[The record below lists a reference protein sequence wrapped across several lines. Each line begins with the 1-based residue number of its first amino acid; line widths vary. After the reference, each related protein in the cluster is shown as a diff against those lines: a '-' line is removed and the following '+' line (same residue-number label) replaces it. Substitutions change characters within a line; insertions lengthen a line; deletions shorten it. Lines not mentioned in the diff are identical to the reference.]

1 MKRRKPT
8 VAIASATVTAIVW
21 AKILLQAV
29 TEVPLAV
36 DALFLLPTLFSRQ
49 NVLAA
54 NTRRR
59 MTASSSSNH
68 DNWSSH
74 NNNNND
80 GLVQNQSQRTVSTAT
95 SFPLPTSLEAII
107 FDIDGTLA
115 DSWKLGYDATLV
127 VLQNHSIPLIS
138 PETYHEGT
146 KYSTPHRLA
155 RHAGLD
161 PNNDDDTFVRI
172 GTQLAQEFD
181 DLYVGLVTTE
191 TAGFF
196 SGMEQ
201 VLERILQ
208 HPEGIKLGALTN
220 ACVDYAHAV
229 LKANSNTQSSPSS
242 LLSLLSLHSQFL
254 SIHGADTVP
263 SPKPDPDGLLLVCKE
278 LGVKPEHAVYIGD
291 SPSDASAALNAGM
304 ASIGVTWGSHS
315 TESLQQAT
323 FTVLCSTP
331 KELCTILK
339 L

>member
-1 MKRRKPT
+1 MKRRKPI
-8 VAIASATVTAIVW
+8 VAIDSAIVTAIVW
-21 AKILLQAV
+21 AKTLLQAV
-29 TEVPLAV
+29 TGAPLAV
-36 DALFLLPTLFSRQ
+36 DALFLLPTLLSRQ
-49 NVLAA
+49 NVVAA
-54 NTRRR
+54 SSRRR
-59 MTASSSSNH
+59 MTASSSSSSTNH
-68 DNWSSH
+68 DNWSSR
-74 NNNNND
+74 NNNKNN
-80 GLVQNQSQRTVSTAT
+80 GIVQNQSRQTVSTAT

-146 KYSTPHRLA
+146 KYSTPQRLA

-161 PNNDDDTFVRI
+161 PINDDETFVRI

-208 HPEGIKLGALTN
+208 HREGIKLGALTN

-229 LKANSNTQSSPSS
+229 LKANSNTQSSSSPSS
-242 LLSLLSLHSQFL
+242 SSSSLSLHSQFL

-304 ASIGVTWGSHS
+304 ASIGVAKY
-315 TESLQQAT
+315 SLM
-323 FTVLCSTP
+323 
-331 KELCTILK
+331 
-339 L
+339 